1 MILGMGTDL
10 CMISRIEQSV
20 DRFGERFLTRVFT
33 DAERTHADRLSGAA
47 RMGSYAKRW
56 AAKEACAKA
65 LGTGFAHGV
74 QLQNIGVCN
83 GPSGAPELQ
92 LSGGAREALQRLTP
106 SGQKAQLL
114 VSLTDDPPFALAQV
128 IIQSVPLLSPARIEP
143 LANAAK
149 LG

>member
-1 MILGMGTDL
+1 MGTDL